1 MLTYLLYDFI
11 SYIRSV
17 MNNYRLFKM
26 QIREAE
32 LLGLAYLDYLIN
44 DWQPTLEIREKI
56 NRCKS
61 LDFIWSRE
69 KSFDY
74 HR

>member
-44 DWQPTLEIREKI
+44 GNLHQKLEKRLMI
-56 NRCKS
+56 
-61 LDFIWSRE
+61 
-69 KSFDY
+69 
-74 HR
+74 